1 MTVQIKHQVRG
12 WPQNIISLKCW
23 EIIFWGPPSAELF
36 AMWSRMLPL
45 ISLEARAASS
55 APGPGCENWPGKIN
69 LSCLFSFCPL
79 LIMAIIKIILLS
91 VVFSGSCFGS
101 SCSILIQLSDMQN
114 VCEQKLNILF
124 SNCRMREISN
134 ILFTCFL
141 VLVLLVLNLMY
152 LAISSLRP
160 EISSTC
166 QTWSHL
172 NWYVALIQRN
182 GGKMLFTDCIRPRRK
197 FKTFQDDNFPLKWA
211 ILSWGPGG
219 GGLVTTIMCLW
230 PGTADQ
236 LAPWYKPLVAS
247 N

>member
-1 MTVQIKHQVRG
+1 
-12 WPQNIISLKCW
+12 
-23 EIIFWGPPSAELF
+23 
-36 AMWSRMLPL
+36 MWSRMLPL
-45 ISLEARAASS
+45 ISLAAREASFS
-55 APGPGCENWPGKIN
+55 PGLGCENWPGKIN

-101 SCSILIQLSDMQN
+101 SCSILIQLLDMQN
-114 VCEQKLNILF
+114 VCEEKLNILF
-124 SNCRMREISN
+124 SNCRMREIWN

-160 EISSTC
+160 ETSSTC

-182 GGKMLFTDCIRPRRK
+182 GEKMLFTDCIRPRSLK

-211 ILSWGPGG
+211 ILSPRSGSCDH
-219 GGLVTTIMCLW
+219 LHYVFVTRLCW
-230 PGTADQ
+230 PTG
-236 LAPWYKPLVAS
+236 PLV
-247 N
+247 